1 MISTQDS
8 AAIII
13 VLVIITVSIMTYCW
27 QSLFISKKDLLQLS
41 CSLPEL
47 QLHFAL
53 QSSFCSCH
61 SHSVCGHFSDGYNLI
76 ICSLV
81 TRHQ

>member
-53 QSSFCSCH
+53 QSRFLLMSQ
-61 SHSVCGHFSDGYNLI
+61 
-76 ICSLV
+76 SLCLW
-81 TRHQ
+81 TFF